1 MELPKFKYHSVPLK
15 SGSIIE
21 SDEVCLCCGEARG
34 YIYGGLPYSEEEL
47 EDSICPWCISSG
59 EAHKKFDADFTDYDG
74 IGGYGDWDDVASS
87 IKEEITFRTPGFTG
101 WQQEKWWTHC
111 NDGADYLGTAGFKEI
126 KEYGLEL
133 EAYLKQEA
141 TKTYGLKDGQWEPF
155 FQALD
160 ADGSPTAYIFKCIHC
175 GKHGGYIDFD

>member
-1 MELPKFKYHSVPLK
+1 MELPKFKYHSDPLQ

-21 SDEVCLCCGEARG
+21 SDEMCLCCGDARG
-34 YIYGGLPYSEEEL
+34 YVYGGLPYSEEEL
-47 EDSICPWCISSG
+47 EDSICPWCIASG
-59 EAHKKFDADFTDYDG
+59 EAHKKFGADFTDYDG

-111 NDGADYLGTAGFKEI
+111 NDGADYLGCAGFKEI

-133 EAYLKQEA
+133 EAYLKQET
-141 TKTYGLKDGQWEPF
+141 TKTYGLKDGQWDPF